1 MKKLPIFA
9 TLAEGCRIGLV
20 NFFSLLGVTILYLL
34 TIWIPYLNVGTTI
47 AVSSLPAELAKGK
60 MINPA
65 FIFDGKYRKNMGEF
79 FILYSL
85 MTGAV
90 AVGLLFGLI
99 PGIVISIAWT
109 YAIVIFVDKD
119 LNALESLRESNRITY
134 GNKWRMFGVVFLLVI
149 FFYIIIGLLA
159 IGFIPE
165 IAWLKVVACTLIVVA
180 TLILLPVS
188 MGLEAAIYRFL
199 SVSKEPKAEEPEVVV
214 PAEAKAEA
222 APAEPKEE
230 VIVPAKEEKPAPKK
244 TAAKK
249 PAAKKPAAKKEAPA
263 PKKAEEKK
271 TAAKKPA
278 SKKPAAKKPA
288 AKKEK

>member
-47 AVSSLPAELAKGK
+47 AVASLPAELAKGN
-60 MINPA
+60 MVNPL
-65 FIFDGKYRKNMGEF
+65 FIFQSKYRKNMGEF
-79 FILYSL
+79 FILYTL
-85 MTGAV
+85 MSGGIV
-90 AVGLLFGLI
+90 AGTLFMVI
-99 PGIVISIAWT
+99 PGLVISIAWN
-109 YAIVIFVDKD
+109 YAFVLFVDKD
-119 LNALESLRESNRITY
+119 LSAIDSLRESNRITY
-134 GNKWRMFGVVFLLVI
+134 GNKWRIFGIVCLLVI

-199 SVSKEPKAEEPEVVV
+199 SVSEDPKAEEPEVVV
-214 PAEAKAEA
+214 PVEAKAEA
-222 APAEPKEE
+222 APAESKEE
-230 VIVPAKEEKPAPKK
+230 VIVPAKEENPAP
-244 TAAKK
+244 KK
-249 PAAKKPAAKKEAPA
+249 PAAKKPTAKKEAPA

-271 TAAKKPA
+271 
-278 SKKPAAKKPA
+278 PAAKTPQSTRDGLTIY
-288 AKKEK
+288 

>member
-9 TLAEGCRIGLV
+9 TLAEGCKIGLV

-99 PGIVISIAWT
+99 PGLVISIAWT

-149 FFYIIIGLLA
+149 FFYIIIGLLTLL
-159 IGFIPE
+159 ILPE
-165 IAWLKVVACTLIVVA
+165 IEWLSILAAVLIIIA
-180 TLILLPVS
+180 SIILIPVS
-188 MGLEAAIYRFL
+188 VGLEAAMYRFL
-199 SVSKEPKAEEPEVVV
+199 SAPEEPKAV
-214 PAEAKAEA
+214 EAKAVEVKA
-222 APAEPKEE
+222 ETAPAEPKEE
-230 VIVPAKEEKPAPKK
+230 IIALAKEKKAPAKK
-244 TAAKK
+244 TA
-249 PAAKKPAAKKEAPA
+249 PKKPAAKKEAPA
-263 PKKAEEKK
+263 KK
-271 TAAKKPA
+271 
-278 SKKPAAKKPA
+278 SAAKKPA
-288 AKKEK
+288 AKKAAPKKEK